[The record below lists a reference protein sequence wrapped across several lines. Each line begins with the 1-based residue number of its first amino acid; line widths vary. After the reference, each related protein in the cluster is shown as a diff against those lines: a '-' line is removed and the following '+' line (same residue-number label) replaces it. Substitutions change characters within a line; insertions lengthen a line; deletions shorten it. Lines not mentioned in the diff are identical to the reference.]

1 MCRWRPT
8 TPGPAKPA
16 LERTA
21 GSMNPW
27 QRLSVELDQ
36 WRASGRV
43 ATLWWRDDDAG
54 AVTPALE
61 RLLAL
66 QRDRGV
72 PLALA
77 AIPARA
83 REELACRL
91 EHNPRIAVFQHGYAH
106 KNHAVEGERAIEL
119 GGERRRERVVAELEQ
134 GWRSLAGLFP
144 GRLLP
149 VMVPP
154 WNRISPALFPDLHAL
169 GYRALSCFA
178 PRPRREPIA
187 GLLQTNCHADLIDWR
202 RGRRFRGEDRTIEQ
216 IRAHL
221 EARRGGRA
229 DVDEATGILSH
240 HLDHDDD
247 CWRFL
252 DTLLEHCNHHPGARW
267 LEPEEACLAQ

>member
-1 MCRWRPT
+1 M
-8 TPGPAKPA
+8 
-16 LERTA
+16 
-21 GSMNPW
+21 SQW
-27 QRLSVELDQ
+27 QQLSAELDQ
-36 WRASGRV
+36 WQARGRV
-43 ATLWWRDDDAG
+43 ATFWWRDDDA
-54 AVTPALE
+54 AAATPALE
-61 RLLAL
+61 RLLDL
-66 QRDRGV
+66 QRVRRV

-77 AIPARA
+77 VIPARA
-83 REELACRL
+83 GQGLASRL

-106 KNHAVEGERAIEL
+106 ENHAVEGERAIEL
-119 GGERRRERVVAELEQ
+119 GGQRRRERVVAELEK
-134 GWRSLAGLFP
+134 GWRRLAELFP

-154 WNRISPALFPDLHAL
+154 WNRISPGLLPELHAL

-178 PRPRREPIA
+178 PRSRREAAP

-202 RGRRFRGEDRTIEQ
+202 RGRRFRGEDRTIDQ
-216 IRAHL
+216 IRLHL
-221 EARRGGRA
+221 EARRAGRA
-229 DVDEATGILSH
+229 DIDEATGILSH

>member
-1 MCRWRPT
+1 M
-8 TPGPAKPA
+8 
-16 LERTA
+16 
-21 GSMNPW
+21 SPW
-27 QRLSVELDQ
+27 QRLSAELDQ
-36 WRASGRV
+36 WQARGRV

-61 RLLAL
+61 RLLDL

-77 AIPARA
+77 AIPARTGEA
-83 REELACRL
+83 LASRL
-91 EHNPRIAVFQHGYAH
+91 EYNPRIAVLQHGYAH
-106 KNHAVEGERAIEL
+106 ENHAVEGERAIEL
-119 GGERRRERVVAELEQ
+119 GGQRRRERIVAELEK

-154 WNRISPALFPDLHAL
+154 WNRICPGLFPDLHAL

-178 PRPRREPIA
+178 PRSRREAIP

-202 RGRRFRGEDRTIEQ
+202 QGRRFRGENRTIDQ
-216 IRAHL
+216 IRVHL
-221 EARRGGRA
+221 EARRAGRA
-229 DVDEATGILSH
+229 DMHEATGILSH

-247 CWRFL
+247 CWCFL
-252 DTLLEHCNHHPGARW
+252 DTLLAHCSRHPGARW
-267 LEPEEACLAQ
+267 LAPEEACLAQ